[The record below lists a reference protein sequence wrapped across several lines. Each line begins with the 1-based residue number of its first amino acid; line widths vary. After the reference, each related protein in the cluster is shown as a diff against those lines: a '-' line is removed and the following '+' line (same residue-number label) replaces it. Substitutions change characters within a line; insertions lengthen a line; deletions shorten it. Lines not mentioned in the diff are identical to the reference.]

1 MRSHEIIFETVD
13 LDLPPKAQAALNR
26 SKRITLKDGQAA
38 TLMMA
43 TKNEGYAY
51 VAVTAT
57 LDGEEVGF
65 LHLAQNNVPPPPDDP
80 TDYDIYK
87 DDRGSWSATNVWV
100 NYDRTRL
107 GIATAMY
114 DYAARAGFKIL
125 ASGRGYGGK
134 LTPNGQ
140 SLWQSRE
147 KPLRFGKPL
156 PKQDRFWKPKSKLT
170 RP

>member
-1 MRSHEIIFETVD
+1 MRFHEIIFETVE
-13 LDLPPKAQAALNR
+13 LDLPPKAQAVLNR
-26 SKRITLKDGQAA
+26 SKKVMLKNGQAA

-43 TKNEGYAY
+43 IKNNDYVY

-65 LHLAQNNVPPPPDDP
+65 LHLAANKIPLPPADP
-80 TDYDIYK
+80 NDYDMYK

-100 NYDRTRL
+100 NHDRTRL

-147 KPLRFGKPL
+147 KPMRLGKPL
-156 PKQDRFWKPKSKLT
+156 PKQDRFWKPKPKLT